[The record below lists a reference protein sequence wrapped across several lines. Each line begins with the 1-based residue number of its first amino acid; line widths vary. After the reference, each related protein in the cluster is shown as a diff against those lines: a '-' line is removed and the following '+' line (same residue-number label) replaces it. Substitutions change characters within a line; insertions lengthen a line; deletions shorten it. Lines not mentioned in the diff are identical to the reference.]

1 MDVRQ
6 NSRND
11 TVVVRVDELREGM
24 VLAEDMRHFNGR
36 LILNKGS
43 VLGSKDIR
51 IIKMWGVT
59 ETKILDRGE
68 FPVQEMEMPDPRAL
82 KPIEPFIHE
91 HLRLTD
97 LSHEVIGELYRLC
110 LFHYAYSGDRIVVAL
125 TFPHP
130 PTDERLAE
138 QPAELLPITDPNGV
152 IRESQLPSLPSI
164 VQHLLEAINNPRCTA
179 THIADIISTD
189 TNLSARL
196 LKLVNSAF
204 YNFPSEITSIAR
216 AVAIV
221 GSRQLS
227 MLALGTMVI
236 TVFKNIPTDFI
247 NMASFWKHSVACGI
261 VARILSSYKS
271 NTNTE
276 NYFLAGLLHDIGRL
290 LIYRNFPYHV
300 VEIMNRA
307 SKKPQMLY
315 HLEKEILGIDHMEL
329 GGLLIKEWKLST
341 LFESA
346 CRYHHFPLESQ
357 DPIMPSIVHL
367 ADLITNAM
375 YFGNSGEA
383 YVPPIDTAAWEQIG
397 LPVSVL
403 TPTVTQTALLLKET
417 IRVYLPEQY
426 HKEPFEDEK
435 FLDAV
440 RRQKI

>member
-1 MDVRQ
+1 MDVKLK
-6 NSRND
+6 SRND
-11 TVVVRVDELREGM
+11 RAAVRVDELKEGM
-24 VLAEDMRHFNGR
+24 VLAENLIHVNGR
-36 LILNKGS
+36 LILNKGT
-43 VLGSKDIR
+43 VIGSKDIR

-59 ETKILDRGE
+59 EANILNRGE
-68 FPVQEMEMPDPRAL
+68 FPVQEMELPDPRAL

-97 LSHEVIGELYRLC
+97 FSHDVIGELYRLC

-125 TFPHP
+125 TFPRP
-130 PTDERLAE
+130 PTDQRLEE
-138 QPAELLPITDPNGV
+138 QPATLSPFTNVEEI
-152 IRESQLPSLPSI
+152 IRDARIPSLPA
-164 VQHLLEAINNPRCTA
+164 VVLRLLEAVNSPRCTA
-179 THIADIISTD
+179 THIADIISND
-189 TNLSARL
+189 SNLSARL

-204 YNFPSEITSIAR
+204 YNFPTEITSIAR

-227 MLALGTMVI
+227 MLALGTVVI
-236 TVFKNIPTDFI
+236 TTFKNIPTDFI
-247 NMASFWKHSVACGI
+247 NMASFWKHSIACGI
-261 VARILSSYKS
+261 IARILSSYKS

-290 LIYRNFPYHV
+290 LIYQNFPHHA

-307 SKKPQMLY
+307 SKKPQILY
-315 HLEKEILGIDHMEL
+315 PLEKEILGIDHTEL
-329 GGLLIKEWKLST
+329 GGLLIKEWKLSH

-346 CRYHHFPLESQ
+346 CRYHHNPLESP
-357 DPIMPSIVHL
+357 DPFMPSIIHL
-367 ADLITNAM
+367 ADLIANAM

-383 YVPPIDTAAWEQIG
+383 YVPPLDTDAWEQIG

-403 TPTVTQTALLLKET
+403 APTVTQTALLLKET

-440 RRQKI
+440 RTR